1 MNEAMLLQSYLLKG
15 AKIVTEIKVKESYV
29 RYRVYMLLQSL
40 QMKEAIA
47 VIDFVSEGSYGRY
60 RVC

>member
-29 RYRVYMLLQSL
+29 RCRVYMLLQSL